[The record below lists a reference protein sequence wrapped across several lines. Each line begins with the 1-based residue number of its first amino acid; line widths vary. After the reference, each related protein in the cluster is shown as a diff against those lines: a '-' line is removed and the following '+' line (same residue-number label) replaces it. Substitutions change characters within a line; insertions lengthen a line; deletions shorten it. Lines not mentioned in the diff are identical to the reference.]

1 MPASKPPFLRQI
13 CRSRGN
19 RIEPSGPKRAGRRVF
34 AALLLLPACGSASPD
49 GGREVVVFAA
59 ASLTGPVERIAAGL
73 EDAEPGLE
81 VRLSFDS
88 SSSLAA
94 QIVAGAPADVFA
106 SADLVQLGVVAD
118 EGLAERS
125 GSFALNRLQVITP
138 ANDPAGIDRPED
150 LARPDVAVVL
160 AAPEVPAG
168 MYARRLFDELGI
180 LAEVEANVVSNEQDV
195 KGVLTK
201 VRLGEVD
208 AGVVYVTD
216 VTPEV
221 ASEID
226 TIDTPDLPPA
236 RATYAI
242 ALVAGAPHAE
252 GAKLFYERVLSDE
265 GEEVLSEFGF
275 EIP

>member
-1 MPASKPPFLRQI
+1 MPASKLLFLRQI
-13 CRSRGN
+13 CCSEGN
-19 RIEPSGPKRAGRRVF
+19 RIKPTSRKRAGRRVLGAF
-34 AALLLLPACGSASPD
+34 LLLPACGSGVPD

-59 ASLTGPVERIAAGL
+59 ASLTGPFERIADDL
-73 EDAEPGLE
+73 EAVEPGLE

-94 QIVAGAPADVFA
+94 QILAGAPADVFA
-106 SADLVQLGVVAD
+106 SADLVQLGIVAD
-118 EGLAERS
+118 EGLAEAS
-125 GSFALNRLQVITP
+125 EPFALNRLQVITP
-138 ANDPAGIDRPED
+138 ADDLAGIESPED
-150 LARPDVAVVL
+150 LARPGVAVAL
-160 AAPEVPAG
+160 AAEEVPAG
-168 MYARRLFDELGI
+168 RYARRLFDALGV

-195 KGVLTK
+195 RGVLTK

-221 ASEID
+221 SSEID
-226 TIDTPDLPPA
+226 AVDTPALPPA

-242 ALVAGAPHAE
+242 ALIAGAPHAD
-252 GAKLFYERVLSDE
+252 GAELFYERVLSDE
-265 GEEVLSEFGF
+265 GEEVLREFGF